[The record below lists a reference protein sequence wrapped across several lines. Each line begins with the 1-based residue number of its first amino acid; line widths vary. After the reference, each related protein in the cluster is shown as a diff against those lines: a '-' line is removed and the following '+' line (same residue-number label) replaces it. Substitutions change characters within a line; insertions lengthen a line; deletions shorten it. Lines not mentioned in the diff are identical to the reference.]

1 MEVYPLYRYE
11 RIAREKA
18 QREHEKQRELEE
30 IKTMQEIQNRQNKR
44 YISLMGSSAHTY
56 GNALAFM
63 QNYIIKLFPD
73 NMFKTTHVNSKI
85 AHRQIRSTP
94 HEFVKKLKPMI
105 IFRPRIPE
113 MTEDRFLEGTR
124 MIERHD
130 SVYSMWGNEDLEPF
144 ILDLKNDLVVKYK
157 LNRSVMYVDVVI
169 ILATLMQ
176 QLDYY
181 NYIQNAVE
189 INRPFFIPTCFE
201 SYLPQDMLS
210 ILSQIIN
217 IPIHDDAGHTKEFL
231 DHLNGMSKF
240 PITYKLQGSS
250 QTKEFY
256 RYYPVNILTNI
267 TDLDKDDGER
277 TGAVMSDYK
286 ITFTV
291 RMEYFST
298 GFYYIFNDNIY
309 NIRIPKY
316 DIDTQGSDIIPVY
329 TDVFE
334 REDLNLQQG
343 WVLYNRASFRLDDV
357 NDAANI
363 GELLNNSIE
372 ACIDYH
378 RENGLGYFE
387 FIDIKVKKQGTY
399 ITNGVE
405 YDLNWDNMT
414 VKFNSPSLY
423 HTYTFYICIN
433 LEYINNLV
441 KTIYKLK

>member
-1 MEVYPLYRYE
+1 MYRYE

-267 TDLDKDDGER
+267 TD
-277 TGAVMSDYK
+277 
-286 ITFTV
+286 
-291 RMEYFST
+291 
-298 GFYYIFNDNIY
+298 
-309 NIRIPKY
+309 IRIPKY

-357 NDAANI
+357 NDVANI
-363 GELLNNSIE
+363 RELLNNSIE

>member
-1 MEVYPLYRYE
+1 
-11 RIAREKA
+11 
-18 QREHEKQRELEE
+18 
-30 IKTMQEIQNRQNKR
+30 
-44 YISLMGSSAHTY
+44 
-56 GNALAFM
+56 
-63 QNYIIKLFPD
+63 
-73 NMFKTTHVNSKI
+73 
-85 AHRQIRSTP
+85 
-94 HEFVKKLKPMI
+94 
-105 IFRPRIPE
+105 
-113 MTEDRFLEGTR
+113 
-124 MIERHD
+124 
-130 SVYSMWGNEDLEPF
+130 
-144 ILDLKNDLVVKYK
+144 
-157 LNRSVMYVDVVI
+157 
-169 ILATLMQ
+169 
-176 QLDYY
+176 
-181 NYIQNAVE
+181 
-189 INRPFFIPTCFE
+189 
-201 SYLPQDMLS
+201 
-210 ILSQIIN
+210 
-217 IPIHDDAGHTKEFL
+217 
-231 DHLNGMSKF
+231 
-240 PITYKLQGSS
+240 
-250 QTKEFY
+250 
-256 RYYPVNILTNI
+256 
-267 TDLDKDDGER
+267 
-277 TGAVMSDYK
+277 MSDYK

-357 NDAANI
+357 NDVANI
-363 GELLNNSIE
+363 RELLNNSIE

>member
-1 MEVYPLYRYE
+1 MYRYE
-11 RIAREKA
+11 KIAREKA
-18 QREHEKQRELEE
+18 LRDHAEKEKKRQLEL
-30 IKTMQEIQNRQNKR
+30 MQESENRMDKR

-94 HEFVKKLKPMI
+94 HEFVKKMKPMI

-124 MIERHD
+124 IIERHD
-130 SVYSMWGNEDLEPF
+130 GIYSKWGAEDLEPF
-144 ILDLKNDLVVKYK
+144 ITDLKNDLQVKYK
-157 LNRSVMYVDVVI
+157 LNRAVMYVDVVI
-169 ILATLMQ
+169 ILGTLIQ

-181 NYIQNAVE
+181 HYIQNAVE
-189 INRPFFIPTCFE
+189 INRPFMIPTCFE

-217 IPIHDDAGHTKEFL
+217 VPVYNSGGYTKEFL
-231 DHLNGMSKF
+231 DHLNGISEY

-277 TGAVMSDYK
+277 SGAVMSDYK

-291 RMEYFST
+291 RMEFNST

-309 NIRIPKY
+309 DIKLPKY
-316 DIDTQGSDIIPVY
+316 DIDNQGSEIIPVY

-343 WVLYNRASFRLDDV
+343 WVLYNRASFRLDSVDDV
-357 NDAANI
+357 ANLK
-363 GELLNNSIE
+363 ELMNNSIL
-372 ACIDYH
+372 ACIEYH
-378 RENGLGYFE
+378 KKNGLGYFE
-387 FIDIKVKKQGTY
+387 FLDIKVKKQGTY
-399 ITNGVE
+399 IVNGLD
-405 YDLNWDNMT
+405 YDLNIDDLT
-414 VKFNSPSLY
+414 VKFKNPTVY
-423 HTYTFYICIN
+423 HTYTFFICIN
-433 LEYINNLV
+433 LEYINDLIKN
-441 KTIYKLK
+441 IYKLK

>member
-1 MEVYPLYRYE
+1 MYRYE

-18 QREHEKQRELEE
+18 LRDEEEKKKAKELSAL
-30 IKTMQEIQNRQNKR
+30 QEIQNKYNKR

-63 QNYIIKLFPD
+63 QNYVIKLFPD
-73 NMFKTTHVNSKI
+73 NMFKTIHVNSKI

-94 HEFVKKLKPMI
+94 HEFVKKLKPI
-105 IFRPRIPE
+105 IVFRPRIPE

-130 SVYSMWGNEDLEPF
+130 SIYSSWGQQDLEPF
-144 ILDLKNDLVVKYK
+144 ILDLKNDLSVKYK
-157 LNRSVMYVDVVI
+157 LNRSVMYIDVVI
-169 ILATLMQ
+169 ILSTLMQ

-181 NYIQNAVE
+181 QYIQNAVE
-189 INRPFFIPTCFE
+189 INRPFLIPTALE
-201 SYLPQDMLS
+201 SYIPNDMLS

-217 IPIHDDAGHTKEFL
+217 VPVYDDNGHTKQFL
-231 DHLNGMSKF
+231 DHLNGISQY

-267 TDLDKDDGER
+267 ADLDKDDGER

-291 RMEYFST
+291 RMEFYST
-298 GFYYIFNDNIY
+298 GFYYIFNNNIY
-309 NIRIPKY
+309 NIKIPKY
-316 DIDTQGSDIIPVY
+316 DIDNQGSDIIPVY
-329 TDVFE
+329 TDMFE

-343 WVLYNRASFRLDDV
+343 WVLYNRASFRLDAKDDV
-357 NDAANI
+357 ANI
-363 GELLNNSIE
+363 KELLNNSIE
-372 ACIDYH
+372 ACIEYH
-378 RENGLGYFE
+378 KANGLGYFE

-399 ITNGVE
+399 ISNGVD
-405 YDLNWDNMT
+405 YDLNWDDMT
-414 VKFNSPSLY
+414 VKFRDGSIF
-423 HTYTFYICIN
+423 HTYTFFICIN

-441 KTIYKLK
+441 KNIYKLK

>member
-1 MEVYPLYRYE
+1 MYRYE

-18 QREHEKQRELEE
+18 LRDYAEKEKNRQLQL
-30 IKTMQEIQNRQNKR
+30 MQESDNRMDKR

-94 HEFVKKLKPMI
+94 HEFVKKMKPMI

-124 MIERHD
+124 IIERHD
-130 SVYSMWGNEDLEPF
+130 GIYSKWGAEDLEPF
-144 ILDLKNDLVVKYK
+144 ITDLKNDLQVKYK
-157 LNRSVMYVDVVI
+157 LNRAVMYVDVVI
-169 ILATLMQ
+169 VLATLIQ

-181 NYIQNAVE
+181 HYIQNAVE
-189 INRPFFIPTCFE
+189 INRPFMIPTCFE

-217 IPIHDDAGHTKEFL
+217 VPVYNSGGYTKEFL
-231 DHLNGMSKF
+231 DHLNGISEY

-277 TGAVMSDYK
+277 SGAVMSDYK

-291 RMEYFST
+291 RMEFNST

-309 NIRIPKY
+309 DIKLPKY
-316 DIDTQGSDIIPVY
+316 DIDNQGSEIIPVY

-343 WVLYNRASFRLDDV
+343 WVLYNRASFRLDSVDDV
-357 NDAANI
+357 ANLK
-363 GELLNNSIE
+363 ELMNNSIL
-372 ACIDYH
+372 ACIEYH
-378 RENGLGYFE
+378 KKNGLGYFE
-387 FIDIKVKKQGTY
+387 FLDIKVKKQGTY
-399 ITNGVE
+399 IVNGLD
-405 YDLNWDNMT
+405 YDLNIDDLT
-414 VKFNSPSLY
+414 VKFKNPTVY
-423 HTYTFYICIN
+423 HTYTFFICIN
-433 LEYINNLV
+433 LEYINELIKN
-441 KTIYKLK
+441 IYKLK